1 MNQVTRVSASSRRRP
16 GAWRVTPSLTKRLQ
30 RVFPYQRYL
39 QRGTFLANV
48 AILASWGL
56 VAQVLNLVITPVLTR
71 VYSPRDFGI
80 YALFT
85 NTAVTFAVVAGLR
98 YEYAIVLP
106 EEEHDAVRV
115 AWLALALD
123 LAVGVSAL
131 FVAVTGLGSR
141 IAAALRVPELA
152 PYVTWIAPALTLLG
166 AYAVFTYWA
175 IRHKEYSRLAQS
187 RFVISA
193 VMAASQL
200 LVGLGAHRSSGGL
213 IAGMIAGQIAGAV
226 FLAISTGF
234 RRPEALDLSA
244 IKTAARR
251 YSHFPKYSAIG
262 SLLDG
267 LSALLPVAL
276 LTATFSPAIAG
287 HFAVADRLM
296 RMPSVLLGSS
306 LTQVFYQ
313 KIAESRRDPDRC
325 AALMRRTWTRLALV
339 GAIPMLTVVLAGPS
353 LFAFVLGP
361 QWRASG
367 EYAQIL
373 SVGLFVHF
381 IAYPTSNGIVAFER
395 LGIMLAWQLLMTV
408 SIIGVFFGSQF
419 LLHDSVKGTLW
430 LFSGSLAVVYTASLA
445 AQWYVVRSAAQYPTG
460 APSVP
465 ALSER

>member
-1 MNQVTRVSASSRRRP
+1 MSQVTRARVPSRRTN
-16 GAWRVTPSLTKRLQ
+16 GAWRAASSLTNRLQ
-30 RVFPYQRYL
+30 HVFSYRRYL
-39 QRGTFLANV
+39 QRGTFLGNV

-71 VYSPRDFGI
+71 VYSPRDFGV

-85 NTAVTFAVVAGLR
+85 NTAVTFAVIAGLR

-106 EEEHDAVRV
+106 EEEHEAVRV
-115 AWLALALD
+115 AWLALSLD

-131 FVAVTGLGSR
+131 FLAVTGLGSR
-141 IAAALRVPELA
+141 MAAALRMPELA
-152 PYVTWIAPALTLLG
+152 PYVTWIAPALTCLG

-187 RFVISA
+187 RFVISV
-193 VMAASQL
+193 VMAACQL
-200 LVGLGAHRSSGGL
+200 VVGLGAHRSSGGL
-213 IAGMIAGQIAGAV
+213 IAGMIAGQVAGAGY
-226 FLAISTGF
+226 LAISAGF
-234 RRPEALDLSA
+234 RRPERTDMSA
-244 IKTAARR
+244 IKAIALR

-287 HFAVADRLM
+287 HFAIADRLM

-325 AALMRRTWTRLALV
+325 AALMKRTWTRLALV
-339 GAIPMLTVVLAGPS
+339 GAVPMLTVVAVGPS

-361 QWRASG
+361 QWRTSG

-395 LGIMLAWQLLMTV
+395 LGIMLGWQFLMII
-408 SIIGVFFGSQF
+408 SIIGVFLASEF

-430 LFSGSLAVVYTASLA
+430 LFSGSLVIVYAASLA
-445 AQWYVVRSAAQYPTG
+445 AQWYVVRSAAHEP
-460 APSVP
+460 ASAASV
-465 ALSER
+465 SER